1 MCAPSGAAAAW
12 LRRCARPAIKATN
25 RSRCSKR
32 RLALCYRDAF
42 AGPPEVR
49 LLQEPPSCERNDWLQ
64 TLMHKLP
71 PYQQRPRGA
80 LAGGGIAG
88 TAHH

>member
-1 MCAPSGAAAAW
+1 
-12 LRRCARPAIKATN
+12 
-25 RSRCSKR
+25 
-32 RLALCYRDAF
+32 
-42 AGPPEVR
+42 VR

-80 LAGGGIAG
+80 LAVAESLARRIIIVQPLVIQTTKASGLYLK
-88 TAHH
+88 